1 MEAKVE
7 ENLEHEEDA
16 DYEEIRIEDLIRN
29 LAYENESKY
38 QLIEVS
44 MDGLSCAPVSE
55 TVLLLVEMPEEKR
68 KKGG

>member
-1 MEAKVE
+1 VE